1 MEKEIWKDILG
12 YEGSYQISTHGRVK
26 SLDRY
31 VVYSNG
37 SVRFYKGKI
46 LKQSHNNEG
55 RPQVALNRNSK
66 SHTFSVQ
73 RLMSYAFMG
82 ERPKGY
88 IICHNDGNMLNNNI
102 ENLRYDKLRE
112 NSIDMYRH
120 GCKVT
125 IGKLSIE
132 DVVEIRRLYATGKY
146 LQKDLANIYNVN
158 QSNISHVIKSE
169 TFNWLNDDGSIKE
182 SGTATT
188 HKNNT

>member
-1 MEKEIWKDILG
+1 MEKEIWKDIPG
-12 YEGSYQISTHGRVK
+12 YEGSYQISTYGRVK

-46 LKQSHNNEG
+46 LKQSHNNQG
-55 RPQVALNRNSK
+55 RPQVALSRNSK
-66 SHTFSVQ
+66 SHMFSVQ

-88 IICHNDGNMLNNNI
+88 VICHNDGNMLNNNI
-102 ENLRYDKLRE
+102 ENLRYDKIRE

-120 GCKVT
+120 GYKVT

-132 DVVEIRRLYATGKY
+132 DVVRIRELYKTGKY
-146 LQKDLANIYNVN
+146 LQKELAKMYGVN
-158 QSNISHVIKSE
+158 RSNISRAINSE
-169 TFNWLNDDGSIKE
+169 RFSWLNDDGTINESKTQIKYE
-182 SGTATT
+182 
-188 HKNNT
+188 N